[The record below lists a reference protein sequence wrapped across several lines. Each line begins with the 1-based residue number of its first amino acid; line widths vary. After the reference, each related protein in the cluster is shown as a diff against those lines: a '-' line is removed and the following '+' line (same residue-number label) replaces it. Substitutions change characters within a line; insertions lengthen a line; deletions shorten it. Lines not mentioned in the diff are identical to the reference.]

1 VEPGND
7 SRSRD
12 HRESTSRPTAGTTT
26 SEYNGNKR
34 HSAARTLKRS
44 GENIKMNI
52 NLLSRVLVTTTV
64 SLNHTLQILHIN
76 QVFKSHVKSS
86 QADF

>member
-26 SEYNGNKR
+26 SEYNGSKR
-34 HSAARTLKRS
+34 HSAVTDDKS
-44 GENIKMNI
+44 NGETIFE
-52 NLLSRVLVTTTV
+52 NLSMY
-64 SLNHTLQILHIN
+64 
-76 QVFKSHVKSS
+76 
-86 QADF
+86 

>member
-26 SEYNGNKR
+26 SEYNGIKR
-34 HSAARTLKRS
+34 HSAGIRIEGRREFTVRIPHGSEAKKEGGYE
-44 GENIKMNI
+44 GE
-52 NLLSRVLVTTTV
+52 RE
-64 SLNHTLQILHIN
+64 
-76 QVFKSHVKSS
+76 SHNK
-86 QADF
+86 APKDTK